1 MRRNRRRRTNFYNQ
15 NIKNKMEQKR
25 FTITITELLNE
36 TSDFEVRNEG
46 FSEFELIGILVH
58 VLETRK
64 EKLNFMMNEAGLE
77 KEMD

>member
-1 MRRNRRRRTNFYNQ
+1 MRRKYGKYNNLSNQ

-25 FTITITELLNE
+25 FTITVRELANE
-36 TSDFEVRNEG
+36 TTDFEIRNEG

-58 VLETRK
+58 VLEQRK

>member
-1 MRRNRRRRTNFYNQ
+1 
-15 NIKNKMEQKR
+15 MEQKR
-25 FTITITELLNE
+25 FTITVRELANE
-36 TSDFEVRNEG
+36 TTDFEIRNEG

-58 VLETRK
+58 VLEQRK

>member
-1 MRRNRRRRTNFYNQ
+1 
-15 NIKNKMEQKR
+15 MEQKR

-64 EKLNFMMNEAGLE
+64 EKLNYMMNAAGLE